1 METFF
6 QDVKFGLRMLAKRPA
21 FTLIAALALALGIG
35 ANSAIFTVVNA
46 VLLRP
51 LPYAQADRL
60 VWIWGTNP
68 ANNIAEETASAP
80 DYADWKKFSQSFE
93 DMGAFARTS
102 VILTGEGEPERLL
115 GGVVTDGF
123 FSVLGVQTKL
133 GRTFTPEEDLPN
145 AERVVIL
152 SEGLWQRKFGSDP
165 QAAGKSITLNGNP
178 TTIVGV
184 LPADFRNP
192 RPDAPH
198 ADLWIPFRLNYAQP
212 GTRRSDYL
220 GVIARLKSGVSIDQA
235 QAEMDQ
241 IAASLA
247 EQYPATNAS
256 WGVKVIPLHE
266 RFVGNIRLNV
276 LFLMVAVGLLLLI
289 ACANV
294 ANLLL
299 ARAATRRKEIAIRA
313 ALGARRGRVI
323 RQLLTESVMLSI
335 VGGAAGLGL
344 AVWGIDVLISFSPA
358 DLPRLDSISLD
369 ARVVVF
375 TLIVSIL
382 TGILFGLAPAIQAS
396 STQLGECLKEGGRDS
411 AQSGGHILRNTL
423 AAAEIAIALVLLIS
437 AGLVARSFAE
447 LQKVDPG
454 FSPEGVLTAQ
464 VQLPRTRYGQAQ
476 QMSAFYD
483 QLLERVSTLPG
494 IETCALIDVL
504 PMSGNSNVLAF
515 VIEGR
520 PPLPPDQ
527 FQDAEVYIASAD
539 YFRVMNIPLKRGRM
553 LTSEDRADGPLAA
566 VINETFARRFFPDED
581 PLGRRINLDNPQTT
595 PWITIVGIVGDVRHE
610 AMGQEPYSQMYAA
623 STQIPPRGTTL
634 VMKTQSDSSNLISA
648 VRSEIHN
655 LDAQL
660 PLYNIRSMEQ
670 LTRES
675 MARPRFNTFLIALF
689 AALAL
694 LLASVGIYGVMSYSV
709 TQRTHEIGVRMAL
722 GAASTDITRMI
733 VGHGL
738 KVSIAGVA
746 VGLGL
751 SLGLTRL
758 IKNLLYGVSATDPL
772 IFAAIAA
779 LLTLV
784 AIVACYIPARRAT
797 RVDPMVALRYE

>member
-6 QDVKFGLRMLAKRPA
+6 QDVRFGIRMLAKRPA
-21 FTLIAALALALGIG
+21 FTLIAAVALALGIG

-51 LPYAQADRL
+51 LPYAEAERL

-68 ANNIAEETASAP
+68 ANNIAEETASPP

-93 DMGAFARTS
+93 AMGAFARTS
-102 VILTGEGEPERLL
+102 VILTGEGEPERAL
-115 GGVVTDGF
+115 GGMVTDGF
-123 FSVLGVQTKL
+123 FSVLGAQTKL
-133 GRTFTPEEDLPN
+133 GRTFTAEEDIPN
-145 AERVVIL
+145 AERVVII

-165 QAAGKSITLNGNP
+165 QVIGKAITINGNP

-184 LPADFRNP
+184 LPAEFRNP
-192 RPDAPH
+192 RPDGAH
-198 ADLWIPFRLNYAQP
+198 SEMWMPFRLDYAQAN
-212 GTRRSDYL
+212 RRSDFL
-220 GVIARLKSGVSIDQA
+220 GVIARLRAGVSIDQA

-247 EQYPATNAS
+247 EQYPATNAA

-313 ALGARRGRVI
+313 ALGARRARVI

-344 AVWGIDVLISFSPA
+344 AIWGIDVLISFSPE
-358 DLPRLDSISLD
+358 DLPRLDAISLD
-369 ARVVVF
+369 ARVVIF
-375 TLIVSIL
+375 TLVVSIV
-382 TGILFGLAPAIQAS
+382 TGILFGLAPAIQSS
-396 STQLGECLKEGGRDS
+396 STHLSECLKEGGRDS
-411 AQSGGHILRNTL
+411 AQSGGHILRNIL
-423 AAAEIAIALVLLIS
+423 AAGEIAIALILLIG
-437 AGLVARSFAE
+437 AGLVARSFAI

-454 FSPEGVLTAQ
+454 FSGDEVLTAQ
-464 VQLPRTRYGQAQ
+464 IQLPRTRYKENP
-476 QMSAFYD
+476 QMSAFYN
-483 QLLERVSTLPG
+483 QLLERVSALPG
-494 IETCALIDVL
+494 IEACALIDAA
-504 PMSGNSNVLAF
+504 PMSGNSNVLGF

-527 FQDAEVYIASAD
+527 FQDAEAYAASEN
-539 YFRVMNIPLKRGRM
+539 YFRVLNIPLKRGRVF
-553 LTSEDRADGPLAA
+553 TSEDRPDGPQAV
-566 VINETFARRFFPDED
+566 VINETFARRYFPDED
-581 PLGRRINLDNPQTT
+581 PLGHRINLDNPQTS
-595 PWITIVGIVGDVRHE
+595 PWATIVGVVGDVRHE
-610 AMGQEPYSQMYAA
+610 AMGQEPYPQMYAA
-623 STQIPPRGTTL
+623 SAQNPPRGATL
-634 VMKTQSDSSNLISA
+634 VMKTEADPSSLISA
-648 VRSEIHN
+648 IRSEIRN
-655 LDAQL
+655 LDASL
-660 PLYNIRSMEQ
+660 PLYNIRPMEQ

-722 GAASTDITRMI
+722 GAASTDITKMI
-733 VGHGL
+733 VAHGL
-738 KVSIAGVA
+738 KVSLAGVA
-746 VGLGL
+746 VGLAA
-751 SLGLTRL
+751 SFGLTRL
-758 IKNLLYGVSATDPL
+758 MKSLLYGVSATDP
-772 IFAAIAA
+772 ITFTGIAA

-797 RVDPMVALRYE
+797 HVDPMVALRYE